1 MSYVDLNT
9 IHNPAT
15 GTVAPATWG
24 DQVRDN
30 FEFLVD
36 PPACDVFNSSAVSV
50 NNATETVLAANSE
63 RFDNNG
69 MHSTVTNNSR
79 ITIQT
84 AGRYDVTAAV
94 GFAGDADG
102 NRRITFL
109 IDGTTASIRL
119 DHGPGTSGAVILGA
133 NGKFTLTVGQYIE
146 CRVLHA
152 AGAAIDVTLHSF
164 AATWIT
170 R

>member
-1 MSYVDLNT
+1 MPYVDPNT

-15 GTVAPATWG
+15 GTIAPAAWG
-24 DQVRDN
+24 DVLRDDL
-30 FEFLVD
+30 EFLID

-50 NNATETVLAANSE
+50 NNATETILNADSE
-63 RFDNNG
+63 RFDNDA
-69 MHSTVTNNSR
+69 MHSTASNTSR

-84 AGRYDVTAAV
+84 AGRYYVRAAV

-109 IDGTTASIRL
+109 INGTTASIRL
-119 DHGPGTSGAVILGA
+119 DQGPGTSGSIILGA
-133 NGKFTLTVGQYIE
+133 FGDFILSAADFIE
-146 CRVLHA
+146 VRVLHA
-152 AGAAIDVTLHSF
+152 AGAALNVTLHSF
-164 AATWIT
+164 AATFIT